1 MNENPDGILGNLPRS
16 RPGVR
21 SDKRAGGASP
31 PKRTPARPKAAGAK
45 ARATKAAGAKPR
57 ATTAAAAKPP
67 VTKTAAKP
75 KAAAAPPPPPR
86 QAPPP
91 QRQPDTV
98 ERAVQLVGDVAE
110 TGIKVAARVAGG
122 VLRRLPRP

>member
-1 MNENPDGILGNLPRS
+1 MPPRPLPTVSCWCPVGEKSMAGIPVNENPDGILGNLPRS

-31 PKRTPARPKAAGAK
+31 PKRTPAKP
-45 ARATKAAGAKPR
+45 KAAGAKPR
-57 ATTAAAAKPP
+57 ATKATARPKPP
-67 VTKTAAKP
+67 P
-75 KAAAAPPPPPR
+75 APPP
-86 QAPPP
+86 
-91 QRQPDTV
+91 RQPDTV

-110 TGIKVAARVAGG
+110 TGIKVAAKVAGG

>member
-1 MNENPDGILGNLPRS
+1 VNENPDGILGNLPRS

-31 PKRTPARPKAAGAK
+31 PKRTPAGPKAAGAK
-45 ARATKAAGAKPR
+45 PPGTRA
-57 ATTAAAAKPP
+57 
-67 VTKTAAKP
+67 AAKP
-75 KAAAAPPPPPR
+75 KAAAPPPPPPR

>member
-21 SDKRAGGASP
+21 SDKRAGGATP
-31 PKRTPARPKAAGAK
+31 PKRTAK
-45 ARATKAAGAKPR
+45 PKAAGAKPR
-57 ATTAAAAKPP
+57 AVKATAKP
-67 VTKTAAKP
+67 
-75 KAAAAPPPPPR
+75 

-91 QRQPDTV
+91 KPPRQPSPPPQKRPDPV
-98 ERAVQLVGDVAE
+98 ERAVHLAGDVAE
-110 TGIKVAARVAGG
+110 TGIKVAAKVAGG